1 MKILTDTHTHTN
13 CSDHAFSTVAE
24 NLAMAKQRGLDLICM
39 TDHAPAIP
47 DAPHIWHFSTM
58 HDLPKEVDGV
68 RLLKGIEANVLD
80 DEGHLDVPGSLL
92 ERADMVIASMHTPCY
107 HSASKE
113 AHTAAWMNV
122 IQNPYVTI
130 LGHTGDQR
138 FDFDHETVIAAAKKA
153 NKCIEINNHSFEARA
168 GSRENCRDIALIC
181 KRLGTKIVVSSDA
194 HNCYQVGIFDHAIAM
209 LEEIDFPE
217 ELIMNVDGARF
228 LAFLKEFRSREAA
241 G

>member
-24 NLAMAKQRGLDLICM
+24 NLAMAKRRGLDLICM

-80 DEGHLDVPGSLL
+80 DEGHLDVPKSVQEG
-92 ERADMVIASMHTPCY
+92 ADMMIASMHTPCY
-107 HSASKE
+107 HSTSKE
-113 AHTAAWMNV
+113 AHTAAWLNV

-130 LGHTGDQR
+130 LGIRDLTLTTRRSLLQQR
-138 FDFDHETVIAAAKKA
+138 KPINVSRLTTIPLRHVPAAVRIAA
-153 NKCIEINNHSFEARA
+153 ILR
-168 GSRENCRDIALIC
+168 
-181 KRLGTKIVVSSDA
+181 
-194 HNCYQVGIFDHAIAM
+194 
-209 LEEIDFPE
+209 
-217 ELIMNVDGARF
+217 
-228 LAFLKEFRSREAA
+228 
-241 G
+241 

>member
-24 NLAMAKQRGLDLICM
+24 NLAMAKRRGLDLICM

-80 DEGHLDVPGSLL
+80 DEGHLDVPRSVQ
-92 ERADMVIASMHTPCY
+92 ERADMMIASMHTPCY
-107 HSASKE
+107 HSTSKE
-113 AHTAAWMNV
+113 AHTAAWLNV

-153 NKCIEINNHSFEARA
+153 NKCIEINNHSFEARG

-181 KRLGTKIVVSSDA
+181 KKLGAKIVVSSDA
-194 HNCYQVGIFDHAIAM
+194 HNCYQIGIFDHAIAM

-217 ELIMNVDGARF
+217 ELIMNVNGARF
-228 LAFLKEFRSREAA
+228 LAFLKEFHSREAA
-241 G
+241 R

>member
-24 NLAMAKQRGLDLICM
+24 NLAMAKRRGLDLICM

-80 DEGHLDVPGSLL
+80 DEGHLDVPKSVQEG
-92 ERADMVIASMHTPCY
+92 ADMMIVSMHTPCY
-107 HSASKE
+107 HSTSKE
-113 AHTAAWMNV
+113 AHTAAWLNV

-153 NKCIEINNHSFEARA
+153 NKCIEINNHSFETRA
-168 GSRENCRDIALIC
+168 GSCENCRDIALIC
-181 KRLGTKIVVSSDA
+181 KKLGAKIVVSSDA
-194 HNCYQVGIFDHAIAM
+194 HNCYQIGIFDHAIAM

-217 ELIMNVDGARF
+217 ELIMNVNGARF
-228 LAFLKEFRSREAA
+228 LAFLKEFHSREAA